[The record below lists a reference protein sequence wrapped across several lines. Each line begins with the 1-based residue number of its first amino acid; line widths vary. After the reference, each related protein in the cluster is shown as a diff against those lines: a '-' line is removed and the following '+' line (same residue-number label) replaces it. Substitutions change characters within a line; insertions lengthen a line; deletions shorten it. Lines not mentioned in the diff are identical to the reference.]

1 MTTKY
6 ESSLEPYVNAVL
18 GRKVSELVVLDVRGL
33 TSVADTIIICSGK
46 SNRQVVAIADHIKQE
61 LKKQDITLLGIEGKD
76 EGHWILMDYGHV
88 VIHVFYDQQRSFYN
102 LEGLWIDAK
111 RVQTKHM
118 LELNSKD

>member
-18 GRKVSELVVLDVRGL
+18 GRKISELVVLDVRGL
-33 TSVADTIIICSGK
+33 TSIADTIIICSGK

-61 LKKQDITLLGIEGKD
+61 LKKQKITLLGIEGKG

-88 VIHVFYDQQRSFYN
+88 VIHVFYDQLRSFYN

-111 RVQTKHM
+111 RVQTKRM
-118 LELNSKD
+118 LELNNKD

>member
-6 ESSLEPYVNAVL
+6 ESSLEPYVKAVL

-33 TSVADTIIICSGK
+33 TSIADTIIICSGK
-46 SNRQVVAIADHIKQE
+46 SNRQVVAIADHIKLE

-118 LELNSKD
+118 LELKSKD

>member
-6 ESSLEPYVNAVL
+6 ESSLEPYVKAVL

-33 TSVADTIIICSGK
+33 TSIADTIIICSGK

-118 LELNSKD
+118 LELKSKD